1 MMMMIFF
8 FFLQIGWSPTAC
20 IMDEV
25 SIITIIIIGVEILT
39 VGIPL
44 FHLLG
49 CFVVASRTLILPY
62 WLLQI
67 YLYVWMNSACGC
79 CCCCCW
85 RRISGIH
92 SDNERYNLV
101 FATKKS
107 GLIIMVLPLAK
118 FLSQKK
124 RMKKM
129 CQSVNFAIITFFFK
143 SRIES
148 FLF

>member
-1 MMMMIFF
+1 MCLFDSHSPTLLRCRGVMMMMNSFLFF
-8 FFLQIGWSPTAC
+8 GIGSSSSAW
-20 IMDEV
+20 IVDDV
-25 SIITIIIIGVEILT
+25 SIIIIITIGVKILT
-39 VGIPL
+39 VGISL

-49 CFVVASRTLILPY
+49 CLVASRTLILPY

-67 YLYVWMNSACGC
+67 YLYVSMNSAFGC
-79 CCCCCW
+79 WCCW

-124 RMKKM
+124 KNEKKIM
-129 CQSVNFAIITFFFK
+129 C
-143 SRIES
+143 
-148 FLF
+148 